1 MNQVH
6 KTNLSYIIDIPVVI
20 DEGKLMFAEIEKHIP
35 FAIKRFYFI
44 SDIIPGAIRGMHAHK
59 KTKQM
64 LFCIRGSITM
74 ALDNGNKRES
84 FRMDKPERGVFLD
97 AMMWHEMSDFS
108 SDSLLLVV
116 ASDPYE
122 EEDYIRDYKTFIQ
135 LSGGKTT

>member
-1 MNQVH
+1 MNQTRNT
-6 KTNLSYIIDIPVVI
+6 KLSYIIDIPVIV

-44 SDIIPGAIRGMHAHK
+44 SDIIPGAIRGKHAHK

-74 ALDNGNKRES
+74 TLDNGKERES
-84 FRMDKPERGVFLD
+84 FKLDKPESGVFLD
-97 AMMWHEMSDFS
+97 TMMWHEMTDFS

-116 ASDPYE
+116 ASDPYV

-135 LSGGKTT
+135 LAGGKNI